1 MFKIET
7 LTLLMIIIALGL
19 KKHRLTTL
27 LLLEILCLFIVITS
41 LKNGIEIFF
50 RLILICVG
58 ACEGA
63 VGLGALI
70 RMSRMEKRKV

>member
-7 LTLLMIIIALGL
+7 LTLLLIIIALGL
-19 KKHRLTTL
+19 KKHGLTTL
-27 LLLEILCLFIVITS
+27 LLLEILCLYIVITA
-41 LKNGIEIFF
+41 LKNGIEMFY

-70 RMSRMEKRKV
+70 RMRRIKRKI